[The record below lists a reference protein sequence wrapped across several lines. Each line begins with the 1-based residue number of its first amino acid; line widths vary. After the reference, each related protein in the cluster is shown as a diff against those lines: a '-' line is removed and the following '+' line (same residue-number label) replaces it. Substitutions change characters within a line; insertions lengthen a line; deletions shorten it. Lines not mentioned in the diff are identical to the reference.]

1 MANLF
6 EIKIWFVQLPFRS
19 MGGWRMVDMRENARW
34 KLPQLRRHW
43 LSKDTDIALI
53 PASVFRCAANAFKAA
68 DTPSLFCPFKRNAKA

>member
-1 MANLF
+1 
-6 EIKIWFVQLPFRS
+6 
-19 MGGWRMVDMRENARW
+19 MVPSLVAVGTYSLLLAWNEYLYAF
-34 KLPQLRRHW
+34 LL